1 MAEPSPALEV
11 ALRALR
17 VRDRSLAELERRLA
31 ERGFSPEERADALAA
46 LERAGLVDDARFA
59 AARAR
64 ALAERGAGDALI
76 RHALREAG
84 VPADL
89 AEEALRDLEPEAERA
104 RRVAARRGSGP
115 RTARYLRGKGFSQ
128 EAAEAVVAEGDD
140 GELR

>member
-1 MAEPSPALEV
+1 VAEPSPALEV

-17 VRDRSLAELERRLA
+17 VRDRSVAELERRLT

-115 RTARYLRGKGFSQ
+115 RTARYLRGKGFSE
-128 EAAEAVVAEGDD
+128 EAAAAVVAEGDD